1 MINSYQIKGGIMP
14 DQTRPEIMEVQLQ
27 NKAKKF
33 QSDKIK
39 KYKRIL
45 DKFNSWKFDIYENN
59 RSDWTKEDE
68 KDLFEIQEILES
80 KI

>member
-1 MINSYQIKGGIMP
+1 MP

>member
-1 MINSYQIKGGIMP
+1 MP

-80 KI
+80 KIWLKHIL

>member
-1 MINSYQIKGGIMP
+1 MA

>member
-1 MINSYQIKGGIMP
+1 MA
-14 DQTRPEIMEVQLQ
+14 DQTRTEIMEVQLQ

>member
-1 MINSYQIKGGIMP
+1 MA

-68 KDLFEIQEILES
+68 KDLLEIQEVLES

>member
-1 MINSYQIKGGIMP
+1 MV
-14 DQTRPEIMEVQLQ
+14 DQTKPEIAEVHLK

>member
-1 MINSYQIKGGIMP
+1 MT
-14 DQTRPEIMEVQLQ
+14 DQTKPEIMEVHLK